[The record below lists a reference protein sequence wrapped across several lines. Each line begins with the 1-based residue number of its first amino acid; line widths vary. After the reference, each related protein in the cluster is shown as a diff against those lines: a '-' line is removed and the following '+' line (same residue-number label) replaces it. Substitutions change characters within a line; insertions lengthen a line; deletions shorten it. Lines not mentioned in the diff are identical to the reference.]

1 MVWKMLFYVQFNP
14 LSPNI
19 HLQILQ
25 TDLYNIS
32 LKNELREFDKR
43 SSDFL
48 LCDHFIHSHDLVSWQ
63 CMDIIGGKLMLVT
76 IGT

>member
-1 MVWKMLFYVQFNP
+1 MSFFDP
-14 LSPNI
+14 LTLLSLNM

-32 LKNELREFDKR
+32 LENELREFDKR
-43 SSDFL
+43 SKHFFL
-48 LCDHFIHSHDLVSWQ
+48 WDHFINSHNLISWH
-63 CMDIIGGKLMLVT
+63 CTDIIRRKLMLAT